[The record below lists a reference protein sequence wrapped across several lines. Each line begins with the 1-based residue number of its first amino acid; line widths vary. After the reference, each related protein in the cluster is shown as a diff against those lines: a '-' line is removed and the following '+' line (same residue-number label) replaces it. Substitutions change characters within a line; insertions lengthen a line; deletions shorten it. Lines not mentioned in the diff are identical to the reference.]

1 MDLKALLKTA
11 TITELSAGLK
21 NKNFSSVELTTA
33 YLERAKALNDKTN
46 AFITIDEEFALK
58 SAEKADELINKG
70 KQKPLTGIPL
80 SVKDNIC
87 TKNIKTTCASKMLE
101 DFTPFYNATA
111 VSRLKKQGAVIIG
124 KTNMDEFA
132 MGSSSGTSYFG
143 GVKNPYDLTRV
154 SGGSSGGSA
163 VAVSASMCVAA
174 LGSDTGGSVR
184 QPAAFCGITGLKPTY
199 GAVSRYGLIAFASSF
214 DQIGTMAKTA
224 EDCGILLNA
233 IAGKDEFDATCH
245 TAPFKNCLK
254 DMEKGVEKLKI
265 GLPKEFFGD
274 DISGDV
280 KSAVF
285 NAAKT
290 FEKMGAEI
298 VEVSLPDLKYAVAA
312 YYLISSAEAA
322 SNLSRYD
329 GIKYGHRSKTGKSYE
344 DIIKNSRSE
353 GFGDEVKRRIML
365 GNYALSSGYYEAYYN
380 RAVKIRQKLK
390 AELDDIFKV
399 CDFILTPT
407 APTTAYKIG
416 SFDKNPVKMYSA
428 DICTVTANIAG
439 LPAISTTCGYDKKGL
454 PIGMSLMGKA
464 FSEATLIR
472 AASTFEKVFERR
484 EAQL

>member
-1 MDLKALLKTA
+1 MDLKEFIKTA
-11 TITELSAGLK
+11 TLTQLGGGLK
-21 NKNFSSVELTTA
+21 SKAFSSSELTSA
-33 YLERAKALNDKTN
+33 YLERAKSMNDKTN
-46 AFITIDEEFALK
+46 AFITIDEEAAFA
-58 SAEKADELINKG
+58 SAKNADELISKG
-70 KQKPLTGIPL
+70 RAKPLTGIPV

-87 TKNIKTTCASKMLE
+87 TKNLKTTCASKMLE
-101 DFTPFYNATA
+101 DFDPVYDATA

-132 MGSSSGTSYFG
+132 MGGSSGTSYFG
-143 GVKNPYDLTRV
+143 AVKNPYDLTRV

-163 VAVSASMCVAA
+163 AAVAASMCAAA

-184 QPAAFCGITGLKPTY
+184 QPASFCGITGLKPTY
-199 GAVSRYGLIAFASSF
+199 GTVSRYGLIAFASSF
-214 DQIGTMAKTA
+214 DQIGTMAKSA

-233 IAGKDEFDATCH
+233 IAGKDDLDSTCR

-254 DMEKGVEKLKI
+254 DIEKGVKRLKI

-274 DISGDV
+274 SISGDV

-285 NAAKT
+285 KAAKT
-290 FEKMGAEI
+290 YEKMGAEI
-298 VEVSLPDLKYAVAA
+298 IEVSLPDLKYAIAA

-329 GIKYGHRSKTGKSYE
+329 GIKYGHRSKKGKSYE
-344 DIIKNSRSE
+344 DIIKNSRRE
-353 GFGDEVKRRIML
+353 GFGNEVKRRIML
-365 GNYALSSGYYEAYYN
+365 GNYALSSGYYEAYYK
-380 RAVKIRQKLK
+380 RAVKIRKKLK
-390 AELDDIFKV
+390 AELDEIFKT

-416 SFDKNPVKMYSA
+416 SFDKNPVKMYSS

-439 LPAISTTCGYDKKGL
+439 LPALSTPCGYDKNGL

-464 FSEATLIR
+464 LSEATLIR
-472 AASTFEKVFERR
+472 AASAFESQFEKR
-484 EAQL
+484 EAGL